1 MKVHLLDGT
10 YELFRQHFARP
21 SHLTPDGMEV
31 GGTRGVLDSVI
42 GLLSEGVTHVGVA
55 TDHVI
60 ESFRN
65 DMWPGYKSSAGM
77 PPELLAQ
84 FPLVEDVLRALGLV
98 VWPMVDVEA
107 DDGLAAA
114 AAAAAADP
122 RVEQVVI
129 MTPDKDLAQCVVD
142 DRVVQLDRRTG
153 VVSNVNGVVK
163 RFGVRP
169 ESIPDWLALVGDSSD
184 GFPGLKGWGAK
195 SAAAVLLRYG
205 HLEDIPH
212 DHWRWDVEV
221 RGATKLAATLNEQR
235 DLAWLFRDLATLRT
249 EPTPFTTVDELR
261 WAGPTPAFDAVAD
274 RLDRPQLVRRARAL
288 AERSMRD

>member
-1 MKVHLLDGT
+1 M
-10 YELFRQHFARP
+10 
-21 SHLTPDGMEV
+21 
-31 GGTRGVLDSVI
+31 
-42 GLLSEGVTHVGVA
+42 
-55 TDHVI
+55 
-60 ESFRN
+60 
-65 DMWPGYKSSAGM
+65 
-77 PPELLAQ
+77 
-84 FPLVEDVLRALGLV
+84 LRALGVV

-153 VVSNVNGVVK
+153 VVSDADGVVK

-212 DHWRWDVEV
+212 DHWRWDVDV

-235 DLAWLFRDLATLRT
+235 ELASCSATSRPCAPSPRRSRPST
-249 EPTPFTTVDELR
+249 SC
-261 WAGPTPAFDAVAD
+261 AG
-274 RLDRPQLVRRARAL
+274 RARRPASTPSPN
-288 AERSMRD
+288 ASTDHSS

>member
-21 SHLTPDGMEV
+21 SHVTPDGMEV
-31 GGTRGVLDSVI
+31 GGTRGVLESVI
-42 GLLSEGVTHVGVA
+42 GLLSEGVTHIGVA

-114 AAAAAADP
+114 AARAAADP

-153 VVSNVNGVVK
+153 VVSDANGVVK

-221 RGATKLAATLNEQR
+221 RGATKLAATSTSSASWR
-235 DLAWLFRDLATLRT
+235 GCSAISRPCAPSPRPSRRSTSCVGRG
-249 EPTPFTTVDELR
+249 R
-261 WAGPTPAFDAVAD
+261 
-274 RLDRPQLVRRARAL
+274 RLPST
-288 AERSMRD
+288 RSPSVSTDHSS